1 MKRKGE
7 LQEQNKRLSQD
18 IEAKKARLD
27 EYGNIITLSVFET
40 CKRFHFYHHATLKFE
55 RKIKLCYVQH
65 SVPLV
70 FYLRV
75 IAKNVEI

>member
-7 LQEQNKRLSQD
+7 LQEQNKWLSLD
-18 IEAKKARLD
+18 IETKKARLD
-27 EYGNIITLSVFET
+27 EFGNIITLSVFET
-40 CKRFHFYHHATLKFE
+40 CKKFHFYHHATLKFE
-55 RKIKLCYVQH
+55 RKLVMYVQH

-70 FYLRV
+70 FYLHV